1 MANDGSGTYPVVWP
15 RGEQT
20 VGVVPLAKRLG
31 SLEGKT
37 VAQLWDYVFRGD
49 EIFPI
54 LQDEL
59 KRRYPGIKFISFET
73 FGNTHGEDEGEI
85 LKGLPAKLKSLG
97 VDAVI
102 SGMGC

>member
-1 MANDGSGTYPVVWP
+1 MSEKSGAYQVVWP
-15 RGEQT
+15 RGERT
-20 VGVVPLAKRLG
+20 VGVIPLAKRLS

-49 EIFPI
+49 EVFPV

-59 KRRYPGIKFISFET
+59 KRRYPGIKFISYGT

-85 LKGLPAKLKSLG
+85 LKGLPEKLKSLQ